1 MGNIEGARLLRGQ
14 CFTIHPNSYIREN
27 KQRLERNKSKTGE
40 RKITILKIKNMTAKD
55 FIEQTYWVKSRQS
68 TFPLMNEVIAKTEEY
83 GKEQWNASLH
93 EIEQYVFNLY
103 ADRDNYSRGKLI
115 EIITDKIE
123 KLKK

>member
-1 MGNIEGARLLRGQ
+1 
-14 CFTIHPNSYIREN
+14 
-27 KQRLERNKSKTGE
+27 LERNKSKTGE

-83 GKEQWNASLH
+83 GKEQWNASLY

-123 KLKK
+123 QLKK